1 MTYFSFKKKKVT
13 TKCSGGE
20 RKWLPLPIPPLDCNE
35 PEGHSLPVDISLPPL
50 HILPQLKQPSPRGEL
65 RVTSSQTISVGEK
78 DAVPLSP
85 KMVKVLG
92 ADGREEEKM
101 VSYLNS
107 QEKVVWGR
115 PSPPSDSDSSN
126 YALYVS
132 PRRESISAHVQ
143 TPQSPFSN
151 RRGCN
156 SSAIVMHFEN
166 PSVASDS
173 AHRNVANIIR
183 AQGLC
188 LREHAI
194 S

>member
-92 ADGREEEKM
+92 ADGREE
-101 VSYLNS
+101 
-107 QEKVVWGR
+107 
-115 PSPPSDSDSSN
+115 
-126 YALYVS
+126 
-132 PRRESISAHVQ
+132 
-143 TPQSPFSN
+143 
-151 RRGCN
+151 
-156 SSAIVMHFEN
+156 AIATLGFRFIQLCPLCITTERIN
-166 PSVASDS
+166 LRSCPDAAVAVLKSK
-173 AHRNVANIIR
+173 
-183 AQGLC
+183 GM
-188 LREHAI
+188 
-194 S
+194 